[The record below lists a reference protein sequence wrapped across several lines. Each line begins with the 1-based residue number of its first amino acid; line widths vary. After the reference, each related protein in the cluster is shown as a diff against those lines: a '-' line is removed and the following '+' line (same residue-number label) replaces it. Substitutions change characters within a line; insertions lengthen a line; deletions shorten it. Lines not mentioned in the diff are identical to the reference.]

1 MMYIDK
7 ETKVW
12 VNIDAHYKG
21 FSKLDTPEIRARAG
35 LIEVPDPTP
44 PADYSEETYYRRETP
59 DRAPPYVTFERKS
72 DEQLEELRKFKLVA
86 QIAALEAGQA
96 RAVREA
102 ALGDPTYLR
111 EIDAKIENLRKSL
124 VRG

>member
-72 DEQLEELRKFKLVA
+72 DEQIAELNAQKARTAAVHYLAATDWMVVRAFETGKPVPLETVTKR
-86 QIAALEAGQA
+86 QRA
-96 RAVREA
+96 RD
-102 ALGDPTYLR
+102 LL
-111 EIDAKIENLRKSL
+111 
-124 VRG
+124 